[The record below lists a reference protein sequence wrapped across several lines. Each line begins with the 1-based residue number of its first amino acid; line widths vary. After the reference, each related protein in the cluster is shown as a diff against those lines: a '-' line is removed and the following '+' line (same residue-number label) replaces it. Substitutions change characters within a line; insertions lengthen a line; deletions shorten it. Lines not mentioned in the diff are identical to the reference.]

1 MTNLRSSG
9 EELSVDAAN
18 NAVRS
23 NDEKLYHIVWNVN
36 AAEEQGSGASGD
48 IVIALESLTG
58 DVYGYSSANTTA
70 AGGNPVSVSGSAYG
84 RIPAGTEL
92 VLRNRSGRT
101 IALHAAATPNGGGVL
116 PLTNLRSSG
125 EELSVDAANNA
136 VRSNDE
142 KLYHIVWNVNA
153 AEEQGS
159 GASGDI
165 VIALESLTG
174 DVYGYSSANTTA
186 AGGNPVSVSGS
197 AYGRIPAGTELV
209 LRNRSG
215 RTIALHA
222 AATPNGD
229 YAGGI
234 TVIKA

>member
-1 MTNLRSSG
+1 MRVRKKWL
-9 EELSVDAAN
+9 AAASA
-18 NAVRS
+18 AV
-23 NDEKLYHIVWNVN
+23 LTVLAVLPFAPNVN

-70 AGGNPVSVSGSAYG
+70 AAGNPVSVSGSAYG
-84 RIPAGTEL
+84 
-92 VLRNRSGRT
+92 
-101 IALHAAATPNGGGVL
+101 
-116 PLTNLRSSG
+116 
-125 EELSVDAANNA
+125 
-136 VRSNDE
+136 
-142 KLYHIVWNVNA
+142 
-153 AEEQGS
+153 Q
-159 GASGDI
+159 
-165 VIALESLTG
+165 
-174 DVYGYSSANTTA
+174 
-186 AGGNPVSVSGS
+186 
-197 AYGRIPAGTELV
+197 IPAGTELV

>member
-1 MTNLRSSG
+1 MERKCG
-9 EELSVDAAN
+9 G
-18 NAVRS
+18 R
-23 NDEKLYHIVWNVN
+23 
-36 AAEEQGSGASGD
+36 
-48 IVIALESLTG
+48 
-58 DVYGYSSANTTA
+58 
-70 AGGNPVSVSGSAYG
+70 AG
-84 RIPAGTEL
+84 L
-92 VLRNRSGRT
+92 
-101 IALHAAATPNGGGVL
+101 
-116 PLTNLRSSG
+116 
-125 EELSVDAANNA
+125 
-136 VRSNDE
+136 
-142 KLYHIVWNVNA
+142 
-153 AEEQGS
+153 

>member
-1 MTNLRSSG
+1 MSAVQPTGEGTTVPNGGVLPLTNLRSSG
-9 EELSVDAAN
+9 EELSADAAN

-36 AAEEQGSGASGD
+36 AAEEQGSGTSGD

-101 IALHAAATPNGGGVL
+101 IALHAAV
-116 PLTNLRSSG
+116 
-125 EELSVDAANNA
+125 
-136 VRSNDE
+136 
-142 KLYHIVWNVNA
+142 
-153 AEEQGS
+153 
-159 GASGDI
+159 
-165 VIALESLTG
+165 
-174 DVYGYSSANTTA
+174 
-186 AGGNPVSVSGS
+186 
-197 AYGRIPAGTELV
+197 
-209 LRNRSG
+209 
-215 RTIALHA
+215 
-222 AATPNGD
+222 TPNGD

>member
-1 MTNLRSSG
+1 MSAVQPTGEGTTVPNGGVLPLTNLRSSG
-9 EELSVDAAN
+9 EELSADAAN

-101 IALHAAATPNGGGVL
+101 IV
-116 PLTNLRSSG
+116 
-125 EELSVDAANNA
+125 
-136 VRSNDE
+136 
-142 KLYHIVWNVNA
+142 
-153 AEEQGS
+153 
-159 GASGDI
+159 
-165 VIALESLTG
+165 
-174 DVYGYSSANTTA
+174 
-186 AGGNPVSVSGS
+186 
-197 AYGRIPAGTELV
+197 
-209 LRNRSG
+209 
-215 RTIALHA
+215 LHA